1 MKKFIVLVKEH
12 HASTTDIFNIGID
25 KLLAVDRLGE
35 LVPVEYNLYNNLYNM
50 LPINCLFDSE
60 EDAQKMTELVYYE
73 HKSRLSEYYI
83 ATFDLD
89 DDFSYTTSGM
99 LFSNPTDIKRITP
112 DMHKGDYLIV
122 MGSSNKPI
130 PDWILTKSGIVNRKY
145 LTLGNIISERMDS
158 HSIDYL
164 KEYIIDCSLS
174 IVDEFISKGRSLLE
188 ILIDLLKI
196 MPIRKFGPIKFFA
209 LKIGTTTSL
218 YYTISDIIDISN
230 YEVVSYAI
238 RARKTRLITPP
249 ESMIRP
255 QNPNNVSC
263 DLYKLPPVSR
273 GRILSQTPNTTTNE
287 TIRQSKDSSIF
298 RTESAV
304 KSVDRDVYKGTNH
317 VSTDIACMC
326 NKCYNLFRMNISGM
340 INFSS
345 PDIDR
350 FDIPKYSIPNKIYGV
365 CNYCNEVTAFQRL
378 DVNIA
383 TVVSVLNKKGY
394 KTMQS
399 HEGYQTDTKISTA
412 SIAFDRH
419 LIEYDFGAPGIFD
432 KILLLMRTLIDDW
445 FVDVDAYTQGHT
457 LIIRAKDIDFNRW
470 DVLLKWAQSLPELN
484 EN

>member
-89 DDFSYTTSGM
+89 DFSYTTSGM
-99 LFSNPTDIKRITP
+99 LFPNPTDIKRITP

-130 PDWILTKSGIVNRKY
+130 PDWILTKSGIVNRKS

-230 YEVVSYAI
+230 YEVVFYAI
-238 RARKTRLITPP
+238 R
-249 ESMIRP
+249 
-255 QNPNNVSC
+255 
-263 DLYKLPPVSR
+263 
-273 GRILSQTPNTTTNE
+273 GRAVRVADPLEPMVEGMTPNTTFGLCNNGILPQNTNITTTE
-287 TIRQSKDSSIF
+287 IKRPSKDSSIF
-298 RTESAV
+298 KTESAV

-317 VSTDIACMC
+317 ISTDIACMC

-365 CNYCNEVTAFQRL
+365 CNYCNEVTTFQRL

-419 LIEYDFGAPGIFD
+419 LIEYDFGTPRIFD
-432 KILLLMRTLIDDW
+432 KILLLKITLIDDW